1 MTRPK
6 RNDETINLTK
16 QELLRALTEDDAL
29 KKLMQTLLQ
38 EVLEVEMDEAL
49 LAGKG
54 ERTAG
59 RLGYRSGYYS
69 RSLVTRVGKL
79 ELRVPQDRQGR
90 FSTELFARYQRSEKA
105 LVAALME
112 MYVQGVSTRRVKAI
126 TEELCGHEFSASAV
140 SDINKKLDEEL
151 TRFMNR
157 RVEEEYPYLIF
168 DAR

>member
-6 RNDETINLTK
+6 WNDETINLTK

-38 EVLEVEMDEAL
+38 EVLEAEMDEAL

-59 RLGYRSGYYS
+59 RLGYRSGHYT

-151 TRFMNR
+151 T
-157 RVEEEYPYLIF
+157 
-168 DAR
+168 AS